1 MRFSGLLWHIF
12 AEAHFYQNQL
22 RMKATKR
29 ILLSLFL
36 AATLIFH
43 AVTTFAQDVHFW
55 ANITFENNASLVKID
70 NSQLDNIWQIGTPSK
85 VVFDSAASVPFAI
98 VTDTLNA
105 YPPKNISSF
114 EIKIL
119 PPPNSCWGTGY
130 LYFSHKYDTRPG
142 LDGGFV
148 EIRYDD
154 SLTWKNIIFDDDPE
168 CGFYTSDYYAPTDTI
183 VGGIAAFSGDS
194 DGWRGCGV
202 EWIWQMGVK
211 SFEHDSLTI
220 RFTFKSEA
228 GETNHEGWMID
239 DIHLAL
245 LDCTGGILEGKQ
257 LNLPVNLSPN
267 PLSAYSIIGFSQKP
281 DKEYFISIFDSRGR
295 LVREIPVIG
304 ETPATLNKNDFQ
316 PGLYLIN
323 ISENGLFKYSGKF
336 IVTP

>member
-1 MRFSGLLWHIF
+1 
-12 AEAHFYQNQL
+12 
-22 RMKATKR
+22 MKATKK
-29 ILLSLFL
+29 ILISLIL
-36 AATLIFH
+36 TATLIFH
-43 AVTTFAQDVHFW
+43 AITTIAQDVHFW
-55 ANITFENNASLVKID
+55 ANITFENNAGLVKID

-168 CGFYTSDYYAPTDTI
+168 CGFYTWDYYTPTDTI
-183 VGGIAAFSGDS
+183 VGGIPAFSGSS
-194 DGWRGCGV
+194 DGWKYSGV
-202 EWIWQMGVK
+202 EWAWMIGVK
-211 SFEHDSLTI
+211 TPEHDSLTI

-239 DIHLAL
+239 DIYLTL

-267 PLSAYSIIGFSQKP
+267 PLSDFSTIRFSQKP
-281 DKEYFISIFDSRGR
+281 DKDYLAGIFDTRGR
-295 LVREIPVIG
+295 LVLEIPVKG
-304 ETPATLNKNDFQ
+304 ETPATLNKNDFL

-336 IVTP
+336 VVTP

>member
-239 DIHLAL
+239 DIYLVL

-267 PLSAYSIIGFSQKP
+267 PLSAYSIIRFPQKP
-281 DKEYFISIFDSRGR
+281 DKDYLAGIFDTRGR
-295 LVREIPVIG
+295 LVREIPVKG